1 MLEQGAIVGYLVAA
15 LTFAYYRRQGRE
27 TTARSGGPGKS
38 QTPGVALAV
47 PTLVAAP
54 ALVFALSSG
63 SPGVLVAVFV
73 SAAIAFVLV
82 GLSPGR
88 TGIWGSIGDEKVY
101 RPLASVVVSDI
112 LALARFVFFATAGG
126 TLLARWLDIQPG
138 VLGLLLVLALGLMI
152 IPDWPRSIDRVDRLH
167 GILWGAS
174 AVALVGAAL
183 FTDRAIP
190 SGMGA
195 SELRG
200 AADWMWLVPLFLI
213 LSLWFWL
220 DDEFALSR
228 IRHVKA
234 EQRKKVVAGAAA
246 LQLIAAV
253 VAGLTWPS
261 LTQAVQSTTG
271 AVEPRVPS
279 FLHRGVFAVTMVTA
293 VVSAMMASLHVLVEH
308 ISASPLSCKLPGTE
322 GLRARLLGAGLIVV
336 VLPIVEI
343 AANSPTLTFWLVA
356 VIIVVL
362 VPSVLASRFLACLIP
377 AAKISTRVWGPL
389 SGFLFGALFLA
400 VARTRGS
407 DSLTELGPQL
417 GLLCFALPL
426 FFGGFLEGRML
437 LRRHRALSLS
447 RRSYEVDS
455 GRNSERR

>member
-1 MLEQGAIVGYLVAA
+1 MLEQSAIVGYLVAA
-15 LTFAYYRRQGRE
+15 LTFAYCRGQGRQ

-38 QTPGVALAV
+38 QSPGVALAV

-54 ALVFALSSG
+54 ALVFALASG
-63 SPGVLVAVFV
+63 SPGVLVAVFA

-82 GLSPGR
+82 GLSSGR
-88 TGIWGSIGDEKVY
+88 TGIWGSIGGEKVY

-126 TLLARWLDIQPG
+126 TLLARWLDVQPG

-195 SELRG
+195 AELRG

-220 DDEFALSR
+220 DDEFTVSR
-228 IRHVKA
+228 IRQVKA

-261 LTQAVQSTTG
+261 LTQAVRSTAG

-279 FLHRGVFAVTMVTA
+279 FFHRGIFAVTMVTA

-308 ISASPLSCKLPGTE
+308 ISASPLSGKLPGTE

-343 AANSPTLTFWLVA
+343 AANSPTVAFWLVA
-356 VIIVVL
+356 VVIVVL
-362 VPSVLASRFLACLIP
+362 VPPVLASRFLDYAVP
-377 AAKISTRVWGPL
+377 AAKVSTRLWIPL
-389 SGFLFGALFLA
+389 SGFLLGALFLA
-400 VARTRGS
+400 VARMKGL
-407 DSLTELGPQL
+407 DHPTEPWPQL
-417 GLLCFALPL
+417 GFLCFAVPL
-426 FFGGFLEGRML
+426 FFGGLLEGGMQ
-437 LRRHRALSLS
+437 LRRHRFLSS
-447 RRSYEVDS
+447 DRRSLKVDC
-455 GRNSERR
+455 GQNSERR